1 MQEGFVTFCSKYG
14 GWKNPRLQP
23 KRKPKRNVSQT
34 EAKKIRL
41 DYKSY
46 HHSKGIPFPEDKEL
60 MSTECQMTLPDLVVH
75 VAEQEL
81 KQTMS
86 PESHITAHEVSLTV
100 SALRLLLKKSGL
112 INNVFVSEESG
123 DKALNRRISEIAKTL
138 ATRGFLSCKGA
149 ENRYATQQWF
159 DYIRENRSKY
169 FYSFHKNGTQRIQ
182 KTNHYILL
190 TNVSIKKCIR
200 PCLSISYQ
208 LIIFIIKLPTIPAL
222 LDNKISLMDPQ
233 PCSQ

>member
-1 MQEGFVTFCSKYG
+1 M
-14 GWKNPRLQP
+14 
-23 KRKPKRNVSQT
+23 
-34 EAKKIRL
+34 
-41 DYKSY
+41 
-46 HHSKGIPFPEDKEL
+46 GIPFPEDKEL
-60 MSTECQMTLPDLVVH
+60 MSTECQKTLPDLVVH

-81 KQTMS
+81 KQIMI
-86 PESHITAHEVSLTV
+86 PESKITPRDISLTV
-100 SALRLLLKKSGL
+100 STLRLLLKKSGQ
-112 INNVFVSEESG
+112 IDNDFVNEESG
-123 DKALNRRISEIAKTL
+123 DKALNRRIAEITKTL
-138 ATRGFLSCKGA
+138 ATRGFMTCKGA
-149 ENRYATQQWF
+149 ETRYATQKWL
-159 DYIRENRSKY
+159 DYIQENRSKY

-200 PCLSISYQ
+200 PRLSISYQ